1 MWAWL
6 TGWYLQSQ
14 RLLLNLN
21 ILIYSGIYIGKNNF
35 FYEICLFCTRQKHL
49 ISSWIF
55 IAHWNKSAGRYV
67 TAYRP
72 HYPNS
77 NPISLCFYSLLPY
90 AYISEEATNADL
102 NLWFGSE
109 QGSPTIMDGLYYC
122 WNCYKSTYVLTT
134 DTYDVMLT
142 KVLTNCYLIMLII
155 HFFHHQ

>member
-1 MWAWL
+1 MINRL
-6 TGWYLQSQ
+6 ISTSQ

-55 IAHWNKSAGRYV
+55 IAHWNKSAGRHV

-122 WNCYKSTYVLTT
+122 WNCYMKLAILYVL
-134 DTYDVMLT
+134 
-142 KVLTNCYLIMLII
+142 
-155 HFFHHQ
+155 